1 MSSAEVPDFQRPLCW
16 GTGLALPRRVRR
28 TLIWLSLLL
37 LGCAGNLESA
47 AVRDLN
53 NDEFPRARAAE
64 GQSASRPQRAEFDG
78 SLERYVAYALEHNPE
93 LEAQYEE
100 FRAATHRIS
109 RARRLPEPTL
119 TYTYFARGGPQ
130 RHGFGISQAFPWP
143 TKLSA
148 GADASA
154 LAAQSAKRQFE
165 ASALRVS
172 ARVSDAYW
180 ELWLV
185 SQVRRIQKE
194 QLVLSRTTSDLVRSR
209 LEIGAASLAD
219 VSQTDLVVSRA
230 TDVIA
235 GLDEAERRSRAALRT
250 ALGAPDGMDLPVH
263 AAAPRLMAPA
273 ESDSALV
280 AAAQTHPGVGALEL
294 MAHSKSSSAESSN
307 ADRYPSFVVGLEY
320 IETGPA
326 KMPNQAD
333 SGEDAVMVMLG
344 VKLPLWGSSY
354 SDEVDAAR
362 ADSAS
367 FKARAAS
374 ARNDARARVD
384 VVLSEIR
391 DALRRAK
398 LYQHTLVPQA
408 TTALKSVIGSY
419 AAGRATLPQLLIA
432 QRELLEI
439 ELSLAQARAVH
450 ARAWARLEDAVGRRV
465 RAKEVS

>member
-1 MSSAEVPDFQRPLCW
+1 MHR
-16 GTGLALPRRVRR
+16 AL
-28 TLIWLSLLL
+28 LWLSLLL

-47 AVRDLN
+47 VVRDLN
-53 NDEFPRARAAE
+53 GDRRPAAAAGATPGESARA
-64 GQSASRPQRAEFDG
+64 SARFDG
-78 SLERYVAYALEHNPE
+78 SLDRYIAYALEHNPE

-100 FRAATHRIS
+100 FRAATYRIS

-119 TYTYFARGGPQ
+119 TYTYFVRSVETRVGPQ
-130 RHGFGISQAFPWP
+130 RHRFGISQAFPWP

-148 GADASA
+148 GAEASA
-154 LAAQSAKRQFE
+154 LSAQSAKRQFE

-194 QLVLSRTTSDLVRSR
+194 QLVLSRTTSELVRSR
-209 LEIGAASLAD
+209 LEIGAASLSD
-219 VSQTDLVVSRA
+219 VSQTDLVLSRA

-235 GLDEAERRSRAALRT
+235 GLDEAERRSRAALRR
-250 ALGAPDGMDLPVH
+250 ALGAPDGMALPVH
-263 AAAPRLMAPA
+263 TAAPLLVAPV
-273 ESDSALV
+273 EPDGALV
-280 AAAQTHPGVGALEL
+280 AAAQAHPGVGALEL
-294 MAHSKSSSAESSN
+294 MAQSKSSSAESAN
-307 ADRYPSFVVGLEY
+307 ADRYPSFVLGLDY
-320 IETGPA
+320 VETGPA

-333 SGEDAVMVMLG
+333 SGKDAVMVMLG
-344 VKLPLWGSSY
+344 VKLPLWGGAY
-354 SDEVDAAR
+354 GDEVDAAR

-374 ARNDARARVD
+374 ARNDARSRVH

-391 DALRRAK
+391 DALRRAR

-419 AAGRATLPQLLIA
+419 AAGRATLPQLLMA

-450 ARAWARLEDAVGRRV
+450 ARAWAQLEDAVGRPV
-465 RAKEVS
+465 RAKDAS

>member
-1 MSSAEVPDFQRPLCW
+1 M
-16 GTGLALPRRVRR
+16 RRIP
-28 TLIWLSLLL
+28 TWLSLLL

-53 NDEFPRARAAE
+53 NDELPTARPAAA
-64 GQSASRPQRAEFDG
+64 QSASAQKRAEFDG
-78 SLERYVAYALEHNPE
+78 SLQRYVAYALEHNPE

-100 FRAATHRIS
+100 FRAATYRIS

-119 TYTYFARGGPQ
+119 TYTYFVRSVETRVGPQ
-130 RHGFGISQAFPWP
+130 RHRFGISQAFPWP

-154 LAAQSAKRQFE
+154 LAAQSAKRRFE

-209 LEIGAASLAD
+209 LEIGSASLSD
-219 VSQTDLVVSRA
+219 VSQADLVVSRA

-235 GLDEAERRSRAALRT
+235 GLDEAERRSRAALRR
-250 ALGAPDGMDLPVH
+250 ALGSPDGVTLPVR
-263 AAAPRLMAPA
+263 AAAPRLVAPA

-280 AAAQTHPGVGALEL
+280 AAAQAHPGVGALEL
-294 MAHSKSSSAESSN
+294 MAQSKSSSAESSN
-307 ADRYPSFVVGLEY
+307 ADRYPSFVVGLDY

-333 SGEDAVMVMLG
+333 SGKDAVMVMLG
-344 VKLPLWGSSY
+344 VKLPLWGGSY
-354 SDEVDAAR
+354 GDEVDAAR

-374 ARNDARARVD
+374 ARNDARSRVD

-408 TTALKSVIGSY
+408 TTALRSVIGSY
-419 AAGRATLPQLLIA
+419 AAGRATLPQLLMA

-439 ELSLAQARAVH
+439 ELSLAQARAMH
-450 ARAWARLEDAVGRRV
+450 ARAWARLEDAVGRPV
-465 RAKEVS
+465 RAKETS